1 MYIDNKYYYLLY
13 SDYRIKTEF
22 YTKFIKTYSF
32 NEKYQFIRKH
42 FFSILGEQSGLEPTL
57 WEISKEDLPEA
68 FNYLYSLLMQLLNKD
83 KMNEFYYYD
92 LWPNLFIILMEIT
105 KDLKE
110 YSPNRYHLRLYQL
123 KIEAIKYDL
132 KYHIEVENLT
142 ELVTK
147 QNLKE
152 L

>member
-13 SDYRIKTEF
+13 SNYKVGVSFTID
-22 YTKFIKTYSF
+22 FIKTYSF
-32 NEKYQFIRKH
+32 NEKHQFIRKH

-57 WEISKEDLPEA
+57 LEISKEDLPEA
-68 FNYLYSLLMQLLNKD
+68 FDYIYSLLTKLLD
-83 KMNEFYYYD
+83 KVMNNFYYYD
-92 LWPNLFIILMEIT
+92 LWPNLFIILLEIT
-105 KDLKE
+105 KDLKG
-110 YSPNRYHLRLYQL
+110 YPPNRYLLRLYQL
-123 KIEAIKYDL
+123 KWKVIKYDF
-132 KYHIEVENLT
+132 KHHIEIENLT

>member
-1 MYIDNKYYYLLY
+1 
-13 SDYRIKTEF
+13 
-22 YTKFIKTYSF
+22 
-32 NEKYQFIRKH
+32 
-42 FFSILGEQSGLEPTL
+42 
-57 WEISKEDLPEA
+57 
-68 FNYLYSLLMQLLNKD
+68 MQLLNKD

-105 KDLKE
+105 KDLKG

-123 KIEAIKYDL
+123 KKKAIKYDL
-132 KYHIEVENLT
+132 KHNIEVDSLT

-147 QNLKE
+147 QNLKK

>member
-32 NEKYQFIRKH
+32 NEKHQFIRKH

-68 FNYLYSLLMQLLNKD
+68 FNYLYSLLMQLLNKV
-83 KMNEFYYYD
+83 MNNFYYYD
-92 LWPNLFIILMEIT
+92 LWPNLFTILMEIT
-105 KDLKE
+105 KDLKG
-110 YSPNRYHLRLYQL
+110 YNPNRYRIRLYQL
-123 KIEAIKYDL
+123 KWEAIKYDF
-132 KYHIEVENLT
+132 KHHIKVDNLT

-147 QNLKE
+147 QNLKK